1 MNIERLEIMATILDE
16 VEAGTWQRTVPYPH
30 ALETTLVPTDVPV
43 HFSMECWGFPSVG
56 DHDTPCGYSAC
67 AIGHAILDKR
77 LPELVTSDNTPAF
90 VPQYRDDRCWD
101 AVEAYFDL
109 TEDQA
114 DRIFNQDS
122 YINADGVRAIQ
133 VATRIRALTG
143 GYWS

>member
-16 VEAGTWQRTVPYPH
+16 VEANTWQRTVPYPE
-30 ALETTLVPTDVPV
+30 ALEKTVVPTDAPV
-43 HFSMECWGFPSVG
+43 RFNMDCWGFPSVASN
-56 DHDTPCGYSAC
+56 DTPCGYSAC
-67 AIGHAILDKR
+67 AIGHAILDER
-77 LPELVTSDNTPAF
+77 LPELVTAGHTPALM
-90 VPQYRDDRCWD
+90 PQYGNIRCWD

-122 YINADGVRAIQ
+122 YINPDGVRAIQ